1 MVDRNLEDFQDRLG
15 KIDRIHRAGGGF
27 EAEGTLGMSHET
39 ARRKRR
45 RLPRWPATLL
55 VLVTVLFAL
64 KIGLIATIGEDAY
77 QARLVEMRRG
87 AALDRAGA
95 VLLGTDPLSSAV
107 AKKVR
112 AYMR

>member
-1 MVDRNLEDFQDRLG
+1 MRTFRTG
-15 KIDRIHRAGGGF
+15 FSKIDRIHRAGGGF

-77 QARLVEMRRG
+77 QARLVEMRRERRLTG
-87 AALDRAGA
+87 RGRCCLEPIRC
-95 VLLGTDPLSSAV
+95 
-107 AKKVR
+107 R
-112 AYMR
+112 RR